1 MNFLKGKVLR
11 TFVRNRKVGLKM
23 ISSEKQVIQHYVDT
37 LLVKAATELE
47 GRVVEQIKPNF
58 TSHNFILTYLIKE
71 DKFQLI
77 PETNIGWLFNS
88 KKNKM
93 ELNLIPL
100 FSISA
105 FKIDGEMITYVIDG
119 EKEEV
124 RILSQKTKKKQIVDQ
139 IKLAMLSENSP
150 AFVTEKYLGSDIKYP
165 LTRESNLFK
174 SFVQKLYSY
183 CYQKG
188 LQKKICSLF
197 NHKDVY
203 HTTLLNLLK
212 DEILKNGIGDGVGGT
227 GSEYSSLALLFAR
240 DNENNTFLSQLFEE
254 NTVKELIEKHYQK
267 VKSNKDSLGT
277 FYNFTSDFNL
287 WKEHY
292 SEIKNLYKNKD
303 GQFQIHQYTV
313 INSLETFLINH
324 LLEEGE
330 SLIISSS
337 EFQEVIPYLELL
349 EKNSNLTITVTANE
363 VFDKEK
369 KYFCPKR
376 IDYFYQEM
384 KHQNLYCPVLFTE
397 DEQKEMVEKYHLYK
411 DNPQVK
417 ISEPWVDILELIST
431 YNEFLEV
438 EFDSAFYATDILEEA
453 FQVSFS
459 EEMAVRNGYY

>member
-1 MNFLKGKVLR
+1 MK
-11 TFVRNRKVGLKM
+11 TTVRNRKVGLEM
-23 ISSEKQVIQHYVDT
+23 ISSEKQTIQHYVDT

-47 GRVVEQIKPNF
+47 ERVVEQIQPNF
-58 TSHNFILTYLIKE
+58 SSHNFILTYLIKE

-77 PETNIGWLFNS
+77 PETNIGWWFNPI
-88 KKNKM
+88 KNKL

-100 FSISA
+100 FSIST
-105 FKIDGEMITYVIDG
+105 FKIDGEMVTYVVDG
-119 EKEEV
+119 EWVEV
-124 RILSQKTKKKQIVDQ
+124 RILSQETKRKQIIEQ

-150 AFVTEKYLGSDIKYP
+150 AFVTEKYLGSDIKFP

-174 SFVQKLYSY
+174 SFVQKLHSY
-183 CYQKG
+183 CYQKKS
-188 LQKKICSLF
+188 QKKICSLF
-197 NHKDVY
+197 NHEDVY

-212 DEILKNGIGDGVGGT
+212 EEILENGIGGT
-227 GSEYSSLALLFAR
+227 GSEYSSLELLFAR
-240 DNENNTFLSQLFEE
+240 DNKNNTFISQLFEE
-254 NTVKELIEKHYQK
+254 NTVKELVEKHYQK
-267 VKSNKDSLGT
+267 VKSNKKSLGT
-277 FYNFTSDFNL
+277 FYNFTSDFDL

-292 SEIKNLYKNKD
+292 VEIKNLYKNKD
-303 GQFQIHQYTV
+303 GQFQVHQYTV

-349 EKNSNLTITVTANE
+349 EKNVNLTVAVTADE
-363 VFDKEK
+363 VFGEEE

-384 KHQNLYCPVLFTE
+384 KHQNLYCPVLLTE
-397 DEQKEMVEKYHLYK
+397 EEQKEMVEKYHLYK

-438 EFDSAFYATDILEEA
+438 EFDSAFHAVGILEEA
-453 FQVSFS
+453 FQVSFG
-459 EEMAVRNGYY
+459 EEMAVRKGYY